1 MNGRIKE
8 LYDQCW
14 FGGFGDDITVYQKD
28 SIISESIGYCFDS
41 QKFAELIV
49 KECISVLEEKIYQS
63 IDNDGDEVWTDLI
76 LKEHFGV
83 EE

>member
-1 MNGRIKE
+1 MNERIKE

-14 FGGFGDDITVYQKD
+14 FGGFGDDIAVYQKD
-28 SIISESIGYCFDS
+28 LIINESIGYCFDS

-49 KECISVLEEKIYQS
+49 RECHALVDYENKQFIKAQF
-63 IDNDGDEVWTDLI
+63 
-76 LKEHFGV
+76 KEHFGV